1 MVLKKKLWL
10 VFLPLVAASCSGAAY
25 SVWYFSEKDKVE
37 VSNNVDVDVNGFV
50 DVGDIKVY
58 LKESPSS
65 SGTLAGTDIDF
76 STLSEL
82 TSFSIYFEQQVITY
96 DKFYVVWNYPNDSEF
111 IDETFSNFTF
121 EVSVKIIG
129 PIRDLISVQ
138 NYSEE
143 TETDANIFNGTWNT
157 GYIANDNG
165 VDRYVF
171 EPQFVFEYHEDTKPV
186 SADAFKNLYNCATN
200 QDSHIE
206 VNFEVSYNVP
216 IV

>member
-1 MVLKKKLWL
+1 MKKKLWL

-82 TSFSIYFEQQVITY
+82 TSFLFILNSKLSLTIISMLFGITPMIL
-96 DKFYVVWNYPNDSEF
+96 KLSMRLFL
-111 IDETFSNFTF
+111 ILLLR
-121 EVSVKIIG
+121 SVLK
-129 PIRDLISVQ
+129 
-138 NYSEE
+138 
-143 TETDANIFNGTWNT
+143 
-157 GYIANDNG
+157 
-165 VDRYVF
+165 
-171 EPQFVFEYHEDTKPV
+171 
-186 SADAFKNLYNCATN
+186 
-200 QDSHIE
+200 
-206 VNFEVSYNVP
+206 
-216 IV
+216 